1 MGEAVAMSAGELC
14 DYNMYIK
21 SASYNTR
28 ALRERLLLAGSIH
41 YNTNGYTLYNIC
53 IRLYTVYM
61 VYSYYIFS
69 RRGTRI
75 RCCE

>member
-28 ALRERLLLAGSIH
+28 ALRVLYESTPTFGWLNSIQ
-41 YNTNGYTLYNIC
+41 YQWLYFVQYMYTFIYCIYGIFVLYI
-53 IRLYTVYM
+53 
-61 VYSYYIFS
+61 
-69 RRGTRI
+69 
-75 RCCE
+75 